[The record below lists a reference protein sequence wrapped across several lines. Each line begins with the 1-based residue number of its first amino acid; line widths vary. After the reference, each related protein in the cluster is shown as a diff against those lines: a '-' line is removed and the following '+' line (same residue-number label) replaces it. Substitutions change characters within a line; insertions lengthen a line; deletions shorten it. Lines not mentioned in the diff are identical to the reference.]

1 MNNQKPSIFEQ
12 AGILMNGTPQQ
23 VRAYKLIQAIGED
36 ARKRVQPG
44 IRQAKP
50 GKRRH
55 HAEDESA

>member
-1 MNNQKPSIFEQ
+1 MNNQKPSVFEV
-12 AGILMNGTPQQ
+12 AGLLLNGTPAQ
-23 VRAYKLIQAIGED
+23 VRAYKLIQSIGED

-55 HAEDESA
+55 HAEGESA